1 MALNPYANFVN
12 GRDPH
17 AVIAETAGKLKA
29 LAQSIGPAGLNQSP
43 APGKWAP
50 REILC
55 HLADT
60 ELAFGFRLRQTL
72 AEPNHVVQP
81 FDQDHWAKPYSAI
94 PAQAALDAFAALR
107 AWNLTLLG
115 TVAPQA
121 YSKPLTH
128 PERGAMTFAT
138 LVEIMAGHDLN
149 HLRQL
154 ETIAAKAHKS

>member
-1 MALNPYANFVN
+1 MSLNPYAGFVD

-17 AVIAETAGKLKA
+17 TVIAETAGKLKSVA
-29 LAQSIGPAGLNQSP
+29 NVIGAAGLDKSP
-43 APGKWAP
+43 APGKWTP
-50 REILC
+50 HEILC

-81 FDQDHWAKPYSAI
+81 FDQELWAKPYSAI

-107 AWNLTLLG
+107 AWNLILLG
-115 TVAPQA
+115 TVAPEA
-121 YSKPLTH
+121 YSKPVTH

-138 LVEIMAGHDLN
+138 LVETMAGHDVN

-154 ETIAAKAHKS
+154 EAIAAKAH

>member
-1 MALNPYANFVN
+1 MSLNPYERFVG

-17 AVIAETAGKLKA
+17 AVIAETAGKLRA
-29 LAQSIGPAGLNQSP
+29 IADGLGAAGLEKSP
-43 APGKWAP
+43 APGKWSP

-72 AEPNHVVQP
+72 AEPHHIVQP
-81 FDQDHWAKPYSAI
+81 FDQDAWSKPYTAI
-94 PAQAALDAFAALR
+94 PAQAALEAFTAFR
-107 AWNLTLLG
+107 AWNLLLLS
-115 TVAPQA
+115 TVAPDA
-121 YSKPLTH
+121 YSKPVSH

-138 LVEIMAGHDLN
+138 LLETMAGHDTN

-154 ETIAAKAHKS
+154 EAFAAQAH